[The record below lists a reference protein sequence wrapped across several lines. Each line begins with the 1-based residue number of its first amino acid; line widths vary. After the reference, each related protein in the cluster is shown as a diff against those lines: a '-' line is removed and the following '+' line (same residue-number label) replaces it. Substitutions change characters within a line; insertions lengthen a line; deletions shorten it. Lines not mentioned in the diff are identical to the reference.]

1 MTYDLWQTFS
11 STVQSV
17 SNKHPRMQ
25 LPSSQFKI
33 CAMIF
38 KIPTSLTE
46 SPIPEIPRQT
56 FYHQDSMPGV
66 DGNIYGI
73 ISSYLWPLI
82 KIVGGPNSWHAFWDS
97 SPLKI
102 CAIFSKK
109 KLLTWNWTLRTES
122 PIPRD
127 AGTPATT
134 KPKKYESDKEEG
146 KKGEE
151 EEDEIEG
158 GTSRQA
164 GGDGSAIGDFGGD
177 YGNYLKLLESDSA
190 LGFNPQADP
199 IGENQV
205 RK

>member
-1 MTYDLWQTFS
+1 MGLKS
-11 STVQSV
+11 
-17 SNKHPRMQ
+17 
-25 LPSSQFKI
+25 I
-33 CAMIF
+33 
-38 KIPTSLTE
+38 E
-46 SPIPEIPRQT
+46 
-56 FYHQDSMPGV
+56 
-66 DGNIYGI
+66 
-73 ISSYLWPLI
+73 
-82 KIVGGPNSWHAFWDS
+82 NSCYF
-97 SPLKI
+97 
-102 CAIFSKK
+102 FSKK
-109 KLLTWNWTLRTES
+109 FVTWNWTLRTDS

-127 AGTPATT
+127 AGTPATA
-134 KPKKYESDKEEG
+134 KPKKYESYKAEEEG

-151 EEDEIEG
+151 EEDEAEG

>member
-1 MTYDLWQTFS
+1 MLCFQ
-11 STVQSV
+11 Q
-17 SNKHPRMQ
+17 
-25 LPSSQFKI
+25 
-33 CAMIF
+33 
-38 KIPTSLTE
+38 
-46 SPIPEIPRQT
+46 
-56 FYHQDSMPGV
+56 
-66 DGNIYGI
+66 
-73 ISSYLWPLI
+73 
-82 KIVGGPNSWHAFWDS
+82 
-97 SPLKI
+97 
-102 CAIFSKK
+102 K
-109 KLLTWNWTLRTES
+109 KLVTWNLTIRTDS

-134 KPKKYESDKEEG
+134 KPKKYESDKEEEEEG

-151 EEDEIEG
+151 EEEEAEG
-158 GTSRQA
+158 GISRQT

>member
-1 MTYDLWQTFS
+1 MTWIL
-11 STVQSV
+11 
-17 SNKHPRMQ
+17 
-25 LPSSQFKI
+25 
-33 CAMIF
+33 
-38 KIPTSLTE
+38 
-46 SPIPEIPRQT
+46 
-56 FYHQDSMPGV
+56 G
-66 DGNIYGI
+66 
-73 ISSYLWPLI
+73 
-82 KIVGGPNSWHAFWDS
+82 
-97 SPLKI
+97 LKSI
-102 CAIFSKK
+102 EKSCYFFLKFV
-109 KLLTWNWTLRTES
+109 TWNWALRTDS

-127 AGTPATT
+127 AGTPATA
-134 KPKKYESDKEEG
+134 KAKKYESDKEEEGEGG

-151 EEDEIEG
+151 EEDEAEG